1 MGQGAKMAIE
11 FLQSGREGGNGAKMQ
26 GRLAVLTGMSW
37 LAYEVVKETVLK
49 AAELATDL
57 EDMLKWEDW
66 DEANIYSEGRERSRV
81 LWQELEQSDKENSTS
96 GTQPQMKRTVV
107 KNVKNEAGGK
117 KRGKAIK
124 KDPNQKTLD
133 GFLIR
138 KVFAVARHA
147 DFENDVEARQYL
159 KCEEDLEKEC
169 RFRKISTLK
178 LRYMRNE
185 VEGEKDQFTVFRDLD
200 LFDSVS
206 KRQNLL

>member
-1 MGQGAKMAIE
+1 
-11 FLQSGREGGNGAKMQ
+11 MQ

-57 EDMLKWEDW
+57 EDMLKWEEW
-66 DEANIYSEGRERSRV
+66 DEDNIYSEGRERSRV
-81 LWQELEQSDKENSTS
+81 LWHELELSDKENSTS
-96 GTQPQMKRTVV
+96 RTQPQMKRTA
-107 KNVKNEAGGK
+107 VKNEAGGK
-117 KRGKAIK
+117 KRGKATK

-147 DFENDVEARQYL
+147 DFENEVEARQYL

-185 VEGEKDQFTVFRDLD
+185 VEGVKDQFTVFRDLD

>member
-1 MGQGAKMAIE
+1 MGQGAKMPIE

-26 GRLAVLTGMSW
+26 GPLAVLTGMSW

-66 DEANIYSEGRERSRV
+66 DEANIDSEGRERSRV

-107 KNVKNEAGGK
+107 KNEAGGK
-117 KRGKAIK
+117 KRGRAPK
-124 KDPNQKTLD
+124 KDLNQKTLD

-138 KVFAVARHA
+138 KVCAVH
-147 DFENDVEARQYL
+147 
-159 KCEEDLEKEC
+159 
-169 RFRKISTLK
+169 
-178 LRYMRNE
+178 
-185 VEGEKDQFTVFRDLD
+185 
-200 LFDSVS
+200 
-206 KRQNLL
+206 